1 MRNYF
6 VYGILYKKGFICV
19 RFLNS
24 FQSNKLSY
32 ILDIEVGEE
41 MIYVG
46 CTSWGDHPSLYSEVT
61 TARDKLFDYSGHFPV
76 VEVDTSFYAIPNAV
90 TVQKWCDETP
100 ENFKFIVKAY
110 QGMTGHLQEDLPYE
124 TKNDMYDAFRECLQ
138 TFERNGKLAFALFQF
153 PPWFDCQAK
162 HVKVL
167 QYIRQQYWQEPIA
180 IEFRNQTWFETG
192 MRERTL
198 EFLKA
203 HRFIHTVCDEPQ
215 AGAGSVPFVEAV
227 TAGVGFI
234 RIHGRNVFGWRNIGH
249 GENWRKVRF
258 LYDYNEQELQGLAD
272 SAKKLHANCQD
283 VYVIFNNNSGKHAAN
298 NAKRMLELLNIEYE
312 QLSPKQLNFFEG
324 EM

>member
-1 MRNYF
+1 
-6 VYGILYKKGFICV
+6 
-19 RFLNS
+19 
-24 FQSNKLSY
+24 
-32 ILDIEVGEE
+32 

-46 CTSWGDHPSLYSEVT
+46 CTSWGDHPTLYSEVT

-76 VEVDTSFYAIPNAV
+76 VEVDTSFYAIPSPS

-124 TKNDMYDAFRECLQ
+124 TKNDMYNAFRACLK
-138 TFERNGKLAFALFQF
+138 TFANNGKLAFALFQF

-167 QYIRQQYWQEPIA
+167 HYIRQQLLTEPIA
-180 IEFRNQTWFETG
+180 IEFRNQTWFNNE
-192 MRERTL
+192 MRDSTL
-198 EFLKA
+198 RFLQEQN
-203 HRFIHTVCDEPQ
+203 FIHTICDEPQ

-227 TAGVGFI
+227 TSDVGFL

-258 LYDYNEQELQGLAD
+258 LYDYNEEELN
-272 SAKKLHANCQD
+272 SMANSVQLLLDRCNEM
-283 VYVIFNNNSGKHAAN
+283 YVIFNNNSGGHAAN
-298 NAKRMLELLNIEYE
+298 NAKQMLDILNIEYE
-312 QLSPKQLNFFEG
+312 QLSPKQLNMFEG
-324 EM
+324 EF